1 MIVDCFFFF
10 KYINIFLL
18 YVSFMF
24 SIKKWVRKFK
34 RIKSYIMVISVMV
47 GSGLESF
54 NFSMSKVF
62 ELKFYFKWYE
72 LCLIFICI
80 IYFYKNFCFLFIL
93 RFNILRICFILY
105 RLVVEYFKYIIYCL
119 LNYYEIFCFVFL
131 VYNKFYYNFL
141 NIFNVC

>member
-47 GSGLESF
+47 GSGLVSF

-80 IYFYKNFCFLFIL
+80 IYFYKNLCFLFIL